1 MDKSKMTEHIKVNLP
16 LTEQDYLSGN
26 GEGVWMLVDRETKMA
41 HDIDAVGGRYVGIL
55 DNDSVYYPGLNAGA
69 EIIFE
74 MRGGRYTGRHS
85 GRTHSVNAC
94 GKSGRSAKDRRA
106 AGSRGGCLTPYRLAV
121 PSGQISDQSTK

>member
-74 MRGGRYTGRHS
+74 MRGEFRPVAILEGTLAEHPRLTP
-85 GRTHSVNAC
+85 A
-94 GKSGRSAKDRRA
+94 AKAAVLQKIAERQRA
-106 AGSRGGCLTPYRLAV
+106 AEGA
-121 PSGQISDQSTK
+121 